1 MSTRNT
7 TFLLLCLLTLLAA
20 CKNESPGT
28 SGSPGSNS
36 LDSIYQ
42 LAQES
47 PRFPGCEDLQ
57 GDRTEKQ
64 KCAEE
69 KLLQYLYGK
78 LKYPEY
84 ALEHNI
90 EGRCVISFIVEKD
103 GSITQARIVKDI
115 GGGCGEEAVRV
126 VQSMNELPQHWSPG
140 RQDGNPVRVRFNLP
154 VKFQIKEGDDQGES
168 QSN

>member
-1 MSTRNT
+1 MPIRIT
-7 TFLLLCLLTLLAA
+7 TFLLFSLLTLWTA
-20 CKNESPGT
+20 CKNESPAT
-28 SGSPGSNS
+28 SGSPEPDA

-42 LAQES
+42 LAHES

-57 GDRTEKQ
+57 GDITDKQ

-69 KLLQYLYGK
+69 KLLKYLYGK

-90 EGRCVISFIVEKD
+90 EGRCVVSFIVEKD

-126 VQSMNELPQHWSPG
+126 VQSMNEMSQQWLPG
-140 RQDGNPVRVRFNLP
+140 RQDGKPVRVRFNLP
-154 VKFQIKEGDDQGES
+154 IKFQIKQGEDQGES

>member
-1 MSTRNT
+1 MSIRIT
-7 TFLLLCLLTLLAA
+7 TFLLICLLTVLAA

-28 SGSPGSNS
+28 SVSPGSDA

-57 GDRTEKQ
+57 GDMTEKQ

-69 KLLQYLYGK
+69 KLLKYLYGK

-126 VQSMNELPQHWSPG
+126 VQSMNELPQQWSPG

-154 VKFQIKEGDDQGES
+154 VNFQIKEGEDPENPQT
-168 QSN
+168 N